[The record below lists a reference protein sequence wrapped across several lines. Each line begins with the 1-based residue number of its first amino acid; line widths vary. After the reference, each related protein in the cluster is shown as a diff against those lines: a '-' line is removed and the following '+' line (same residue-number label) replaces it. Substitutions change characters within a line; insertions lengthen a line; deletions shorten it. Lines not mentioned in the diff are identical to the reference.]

1 MHHIYHTEGIIL
13 GSKNF
18 GEADR
23 YYSVFTR
30 DLGMIHASAQGVRKM
45 SSKLRFILQDFSYVK
60 VDLVQGKNFWRV
72 TSASKAGRLERLMK
86 NPAKLAIF
94 AEVARLLAR
103 LLPATERNDALFV
116 ELLDGLTLLERTET
130 KENLPN
136 IEAVIVLRAL
146 AVLGSIG
153 ENAALDNLLKLPFQ
167 DELLAQVSARR
178 PLVLRHINQALR
190 ESHL

>member
-1 MHHIYHTEGIIL
+1 VHHIYHTEGIIL
-13 GSKNF
+13 GSQDF
-18 GEADR
+18 GEASRR
-23 YYSVFTR
+23 YAIFTR
-30 DLGMIHASAQGVRKM
+30 ELGLVYARASGVRKM
-45 SSKLRFILQDFSYVK
+45 SSKLRFILQDFAYVK

-72 TSASKAGRLERLMK
+72 TSASKTSRLEQLVK

-103 LLPATERNDALFV
+103 LLPAAERNDVLFT
-116 ELLDGLTLLERTET
+116 ELLDGLALLERAEA

-146 AVLGSIG
+146 AALGYIG
-153 ENAALDNLLKLPFQ
+153 ENAALDNLLKLPLRA
-167 DELLAQVSARR
+167 ELLVQVSTRR
-178 PLVLRHINQALR
+178 SLVLRHINQALR